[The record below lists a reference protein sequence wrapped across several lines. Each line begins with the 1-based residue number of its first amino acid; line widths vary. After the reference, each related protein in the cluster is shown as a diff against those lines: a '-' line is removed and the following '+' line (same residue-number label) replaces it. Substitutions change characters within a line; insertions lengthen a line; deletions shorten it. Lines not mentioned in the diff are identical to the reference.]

1 MSLHKTITRSPILEL
16 VNTSHLLPPP
26 LATKASGCGGAAMS
40 FTALSTL
47 GGPECRRIGEAAA
60 APPWKDNLFLTGPAE
75 PPFSGVSAPL
85 AVAVRDLALAD
96 SVGTM

>member
-1 MSLHKTITRSPILEL
+1 MDENETNIFIIRFSSWYSSHMC
-16 VNTSHLLPPP
+16 HLLPP
-26 LATKASGCGGAAMS
+26 LTTKASGCGGAI
-40 FTALSTL
+40 STL

-60 APPWKDNLFLTGPAE
+60 VPPWKDNLFLAGPVE

-85 AVAVRDLALAD
+85 AVAEPWRRDLALAD